1 MDSSPTFGYRYLCTD
16 EDCHTPGQHRSLWFH
31 ARTVFLF
38 TKSDF
43 KSIVLPQSVFGVAAI
58 LAELDPTPSAAVKV
72 ASRIPQMVTW
82 LWLNLL
88 VLNIANQR
96 REESVIEDSVNKPW
110 RPIPSGRITPAEA
123 QAALYLAAPGVLFM
137 SATLLGHRTLLPNL
151 VLLLLVWLY
160 NDVGAAEAGPVWRN
174 LVNAVGVA
182 SFGWGAAAS
191 LLSGGDGL
199 QEIPIPFAWLTLTA
213 AVTFTTVQ
221 SQDLPDMKG
230 DAARNRLTM
239 PLRYGEKVTRW
250 SIAGF
255 ALLWSFLCPAYCQI
269 SRLSVWC
276 IPLSISVGMA
286 VLVIR
291 HRNEASDKVVWTLWC
306 VWVAVLYLLPLLKG

>member
-1 MDSSPTFGYRYLCTD
+1 MILT
-16 EDCHTPGQHRSLWFH
+16 
-31 ARTVFLF
+31 
-38 TKSDF
+38 
-43 KSIVLPQSVFGVAAI
+43 QSVFAI
-58 LAELDPTPSAAVKV
+58 ATVLSEIAPTPSVAVTV
-72 ASRIPQMVTW
+72 ASRIPQMIIW

-88 VLNIANQR
+88 VFSLANQR
-96 REESVIEDSVNKPW
+96 REDSIIEDSVNKPW

-123 QAALYLAAPGVLFM
+123 QAALYLAAPGVLFT
-137 SATLLGHRTLLPNL
+137 SATLLGHRTVLPNL
-151 VLLLLVWLY
+151 VVLLLVWLY
-160 NDVGAAEAGPVWRN
+160 NDVGAANAGPVWRN
-174 LVNAVGVA
+174 LVNAIGIA

-199 QEIPIPFAWLTLTA
+199 QEIPIPFAWLALTA

-221 SQDLPDMKG
+221 SQDLQDMKG

-239 PLRYGEKVTRW
+239 PLKYGEKMTRW
-250 SIAGF
+250 SIAVF
-255 ALLWSFLCPAYCQI
+255 VLVWSFLCPAYFQI

-291 HRNEASDKVVWTLWC
+291 HRNGATDKAVWTLWC
-306 VWVAVLYLLPLLKG
+306 VWVALLYLLPLLKG